1 MKVETVLVVMLMFV
15 FGIAIFII
23 LNNYILNLD
32 TSSWSF
38 SGYEVITSILPFIP
52 WIFIVALIM
61 VPTYIL
67 FKEA

>member
-38 SGYEVITSILPFIP
+38 SGYEVIVAILPFIP